1 MVFSAISSSRVSSFE
16 VDDDTENLVSIER
29 EKKYDCMLRCAI
41 LIQLNLEVEGKWNE
55 EKNRTAKW
63 NSSLS
68 HSQHSYFGTLRGMG
82 GWGGALVVKVCINFA
97 SSLWRMQRLV

>member
-16 VDDDTENLVSIER
+16 VDDDTENLVSIGR

-55 EKNRTAKW
+55 EKIAQLNGTVRYLTV
-63 NSSLS
+63 STHTLG
-68 HSQHSYFGTLRGMG
+68 HSFEGDG
-82 GWGGALVVKVCINFA
+82 GGGR
-97 SSLWRMQRLV
+97 W